1 MPQRKKRYT
10 VESYKTAYALQQRL
24 GATFKYVST
33 RSLIITALATG
44 LIILVAFAV
53 QVLMTV

>member
-1 MPQRKKRYT
+1 MPLQKKRYI
-10 VESYKTAYALQQRL
+10 VEPYETAYVLQQRL